1 MNSSLR
7 LAVSLVLCL
16 ASTGLTP
23 SAARISRMGRAGL
36 SSAACS
42 ARMTPT
48 PTLPLQQHPRD
59 LGRVL
64 PLAASH
70 PTLPRFPT
78 AAKNSFIS
86 ADEEELLD
94 LLTDEFTVKL
104 MLEEYRKADNRL
116 ISVDTQQDIASQQPQ
131 KEQKR
136 TLAEKLK
143 SKKEELKQA
152 ARKRAQEYLENY
164 LKEMREK
171 PLEVWKKDHRMTKE
185 KAEAKRRLKEQIAQ
199 LLLKRGGFA
208 GTYFGSRLAP
218 KTSSTAQPPAPS
230 TAAEPTL
237 KLVVEALD

>member
-1 MNSSLR
+1 MNLSLR
-7 LAVSLVLCL
+7 LAVSLILCL

-23 SAARISRMGRAGL
+23 SAARIARRVAPV

-42 ARMTPT
+42 AMTPR
-48 PTLPLQQHPRD
+48 PTLPLQQQQRN

-78 AAKNSFIS
+78 AGNNSFIS

-94 LLTDEFTVKL
+94 LLTAEFTVKL
-104 MLEEYRKADNRL
+104 TLEEYRKADNRL

-143 SKKEELKQA
+143 IKKEQLKQA

-171 PLEVWKKDHRMTKE
+171 PLESWE
-185 KAEAKRRLKEQIAQ
+185 KAERMKKEKSAAKARLKEQIAQ

-208 GTYFGSRLAP
+208 GAYFGSRLAP
-218 KTSSTAQPPAPS
+218 KTSSTVQPHTPKPM
-230 TAAEPTL
+230 L
-237 KLVVEALD
+237 KPVVEAVD